1 MMAEKYLTDSL
12 YHSAG
17 KGKHMITLL
26 GKRLKMARQK
36 QGLKQSQAASLVG
49 VNFRQISA
57 YENGVREPS
66 FEILAS
72 LANLYHVSS
81 DYLLGIEKNE
91 TLDVRNLNEKELAL
105 IAELVQ
111 ILSEKNRQLEGR

>member
-1 MMAEKYLTDSL
+1 MAEQYPTDSL
-12 YHSAG
+12 YHSAE
-17 KGKHMITLL
+17 KGKHMIALL
-26 GKRLKMARQK
+26 GNRLKKAREK
-36 QGLKQSQAASLVG
+36 QGLKQSQVASMIG

-57 YENGVREPS
+57 YEIGTREPS

-81 DYLLGIEKNE
+81 DYLLGIQKEEVIDVNE
-91 TLDVRNLNEKELAL
+91 LDKREQEL

-111 ILSEKNRQLEGR
+111 MLSDKNKQLEGRK